1 MTILIYDSYLKKEAR
16 ESFLSGLFETTLAFG
31 ITIGFMRGPTMNPDD
46 DFIFPNNQKII
57 TLLNLISYS
66 VLYISFIMRYI

>member
-1 MTILIYDSYLKKEAR
+1 MTVLIYDSYLKKEAR

-31 ITIGFMRGPTMNPDD
+31 IIIGFMRGPTMNPDD
-46 DFIFPNNQKII
+46 FIFPNNPKII